1 MRQSNTSDRLSA
13 SWKHAGESSGRAGLD
28 SVQVLRPRKFSGV
41 PLPAGLIASFLFLQ
55 LFDYHALHWFTSI
68 TPDRICFIFLCIFFV
83 AAAQKGRLRFSW
95 TGIEICMVLFALL
108 CTISYCMTNPDRGSD
123 QLKWLTS
130 LFNLTVI
137 PFGLYLFGRVSH
149 YSSRKTLWL
158 LRAIV
163 AIGVYLAL
171 TASFEHFGRNAL
183 VWPSY
188 IVDRNVGIQ
197 FGRARGP
204 MVGSN
209 PMGEWLVVVYL
220 SICLIAPFAR
230 KISKI
235 LLWGLTLLVIMGIY
249 FTLTRGPWICFGA
262 MLLLT
267 GAFGGKFGNQSR
279 LTVLVILLAFF
290 TGAGSKFSYNQE
302 TLFSRRQ
309 NTIEYRI
316 SNNLTTYN
324 MGMANPLTG
333 VGYGNFMPMW
343 SKYFDGR
350 AEELTKD
357 LTDGNHNTYLGLFA
371 DMGFPGVLLYTALF
385 IYLLSECFIIWRTFS
400 PENHFEKNFALCSLG
415 LVLIS
420 IIEAMSGDLRFN
432 PNLNSLTFLF
442 VGITVSMKRW
452 QKMQPSREKI
462 VADRNPTAQDA
473 PQSVEIGE
481 QVAESF

>member
-1 MRQSNTSDRLSA
+1 MRQSSTSEVSTGDRTNESA
-13 SWKHAGESSGRAGLD
+13 PPEVEPLEIVRLRST
-28 SVQVLRPRKFSGV
+28 SVQGML
-41 PLPAGLIASFLFLQ
+41 LPAGLIASFLFFQ

-68 TPDRICFIFLCIFFV
+68 TPDRICFVLLCFSFI
-83 AAAQKGRLRFSW
+83 AAVQKGKVRFSW
-95 TGIEICMVLFALL
+95 TAIEICMALFALL
-108 CTISYCMTNPDRGSD
+108 CAISYCVTNPDGGFP
-123 QLKWLTS
+123 QLKWLTT
-130 LFNLTVI
+130 LFNFIVF
-137 PFGLYLFGRVSH
+137 PFGLYLFAKF
-149 YSSRKTLWL
+149 SRFSPDRTLWL

-163 AIGVYLAL
+163 AMGVYLAL
-171 TASFEHFGRNAL
+171 TASFEHFGRDAL

-188 IVDRNVGIQ
+188 IVDRSVGIQ

-220 SICLIAPFAR
+220 AICLIMPYAR
-230 KISKI
+230 KVSRV
-235 LLWGLTLLVIMGIY
+235 LLWALTLLVMMGIY
-249 FTLTRGPWICFGA
+249 FTFTRGPWICFAA

-267 GAFGGKFGNQSR
+267 AGLGGKFGIQSR
-279 LTVLVILLAFF
+279 ITGLLLMVAFF
-290 TGAGSKFSYNQE
+290 AGAGSKFSYSQE

-343 SKYFDGR
+343 SKYFDGK

-357 LTDGNHNTYLGLFA
+357 LTDGNHNTFLGLFA

-385 IYLLSECFIIWRTFS
+385 VYLLRECFRIWKSFG
-400 PENHFEKNFALCSLG
+400 PDNQFEKNFCLCSLG
-415 LVLIS
+415 LVLVS

-432 PNLNSLTFLF
+432 PTLNSLTFLF
-442 VGITVSMKRW
+442 VGIAVSMKSW
-452 QKMQPSREKI
+452 QKMQRSRQKI
-462 VADRNPTAQDA
+462 AVTRGAAVPEA
-473 PQSVEIGE
+473 
-481 QVAESF
+481 AESSVVVDHVGESL